1 MATTNNTTQDA
12 PTEQFRVL
20 NERIFDAARPPAAR
34 TSTRTRRPLSSVVEQ
49 QERTA
54 RQTDVEWLSSVI
66 DAQARYNRELTKLWV
81 NTGRELIK

>member
-1 MATTNNTTQDA
+1 MATTNNTTKDA
-12 PTEQFRVL
+12 PSEQLRVL
-20 NERIFDAARPPAAR
+20 NERIFDAGKTAGRAYLDAYEKAA
-34 TSTRTRRPLSSVVEQ
+34 LSVVEL

-54 RQTDVEWLSSVI
+54 HQTDVEWLSSVI